1 MNIIGGY
8 EDEPK
13 CGRPLGIRR
22 IEGDE
27 FIVADAYLG
36 VFRVNFE
43 SGQLY
48 DHLDEKNTL
57 MN

>member
-1 MNIIGGY
+1 MIVTGGY

-22 IEGDE
+22 IEGEE

-36 VFRVNFE
+36 VFRINFE

-48 DHLDEKNTL
+48 DHLNEKRSCQ
-57 MN
+57 